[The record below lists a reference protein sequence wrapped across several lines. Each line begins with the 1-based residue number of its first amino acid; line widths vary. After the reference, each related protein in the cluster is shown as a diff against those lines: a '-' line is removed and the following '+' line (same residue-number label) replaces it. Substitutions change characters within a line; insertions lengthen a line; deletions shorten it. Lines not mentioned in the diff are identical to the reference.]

1 MCRLRLPVLTAVLLL
16 LLSPAGRAQSD
27 SVDVFFYYKPTGNP
41 SVVFLPG
48 EFNNWGPNSSGVI
61 APNAP
66 SRMTF
71 NAAAG
76 RWEKTVRLRVGGP
89 ASGGRVPGAYQYKF
103 NENGTSSGWRSDPLN
118 PRQNP
123 SDFNNSILYV
133 KSPTIHYLLPNAV
146 AGVVKARLPRITA
159 YIFPS
164 RQHALDPA
172 SLRLEIDGTAYTN
185 LESFYDPNNKLL
197 SFTPATPL
205 SNGRH
210 TLKLSVRNTAGS
222 LTTDSTTF
230 EVLGDVVQ
238 ILTQPATTRKASW
251 RVRGEVYQ
259 PDGSLDHAL
268 SSGVLYQNELRWR
281 VSMNAGKFDTTLAL
295 LEGDNSFRF
304 EAAPGGV
311 VHLSSPVLIK
321 RLVDHRPVA
330 VITFDTSR
338 SDLRLQAFQSTD
350 PDPGQAAL
358 LQFTWQEDAD
368 NPALLG
374 VNGQSGAVVTVN
386 RPRLPGEYFF
396 TLTAR
401 DPDGNQDW
409 SRQFVTVAP
418 SGEITLNT
426 ARNNPAWVRQARIY
440 IMFFKGLTAAGTI
453 KAALPFLERIKALG
467 FSVLWVLPVM
477 DNAFPI
483 DNRYGI
489 GYNIVD
495 FYNVAPEYGSNQD
508 FKDFIVRA
516 HELGL
521 KVILDFTPNHSSR
534 FHPFAEHARLHGIDS
549 PYWPFYQHSNIPHN
563 TNGLG
568 QSADAFGFYYYSG
581 FSEQLL
587 NWDWS
592 DLDARSYML
601 EVMQHWL
608 LEFNLDGYRLDVYW
622 GPHRRYGET
631 LFDRPLRAAL
641 KKIKPDLLLLG
652 EDDGTGPGTE
662 VIYADRDGGVDAAYD
677 FKLYFNQIRSF
688 GFSATA
694 VNNLHNELLNGEFYP
709 GTNSHYFR
717 FMETQDEDRI
727 TYRYDSFEKTMP
739 MASVLFTAP
748 GLPGIMQGQEVGY
761 GKGLPGDEED
771 RVRRVVDFNFSG
783 RALLLPHYQKLAHIR
798 AQFPAFHQHKQDTN
812 RDFNV
817 NSSDEPDFIRVNT
830 GDGLVYAFAR
840 PYPDHNGLTVVNF
853 AAAQKSVTLD
863 LTAANLLKFTG
874 GLLAGGTYYLN
885 DLYNDT
891 QQTVSGAA
899 LAAVNVTLPAS
910 GTAIFV
916 ISKEAERVQL
926 PPITS
931 VVENPGGDWPAVFA
945 LSQNYPNPFNPAT
958 KIVYDLPQAGHVT
971 IRIFDVLGREVVT
984 LFDGWQ
990 PAGRHSLLWQGRD
1003 AAGHPAGS
1011 GIYLLRV
1018 EAGENMA
1025 VKKMLLAK

>member
-1 MCRLRLPVLTAVLLL
+1 MCRFRLLTLTAAFLL
-16 LLSPAGRAQSD
+16 LLSAAGRAQSD
-27 SVDVFFYYKPTGNP
+27 SVDVFFYYKSTGNP
-41 SVVFLPG
+41 TTVFLPG
-48 EFNNWGPNSSGVI
+48 EFNNWGPNSGGSI
-61 APNAP
+61 SANAP

-71 NAAAG
+71 NAATG
-76 RWEKTVRLRVGGP
+76 QWEKTVRLRVGGP
-89 ASGGRVPGAYQYKF
+89 VSGRVPGAYQYKF
-103 NENGTSSGWRSDPLN
+103 NENGVSSGWRPDPLN

-123 SDFNNSILYV
+123 SDNNNSILYT
-133 KSPTIHYLLPNAV
+133 KSPTIHYLLPNSV
-146 AGVVKARLPRITA
+146 SSVVKAQLPRITA
-159 YIFPS
+159 YVFPS
-164 RQHALDPA
+164 QQQAIDLA

-185 LESFYDPNNKLL
+185 LESFYDPNTKLL

-210 TLKLSVRNTAGS
+210 TLKLSVRNAAGS
-222 LTTDSTTF
+222 LSADSTSF
-230 EVLGDVVQ
+230 EVQGDPVQ
-238 ILTQPATTRKASW
+238 ILTQPATTRKPSW
-251 RVRGEVYQ
+251 RVRGEVYKS
-259 PDGSLDHAL
+259 DGELDNTL
-268 SSGVLYQNELRWR
+268 TSGVLRQNDLTWR
-281 VSMNAGKFDTTLAL
+281 VRVNAGKFDTTLAL

-304 EAAPGGV
+304 EATPGGV
-311 VHLSSPVLIK
+311 SQVSSPVLIK
-321 RLVDHRPVA
+321 RVVDHNPVA

-338 SDLRLQAFQSTD
+338 TELRLQGFQSVD

-368 NPALLG
+368 NPAPLG
-374 VNGQSGAVVTVN
+374 ANGQSGAVVTVS
-386 RPRLPGEYFF
+386 RPVLPGEYFF

-418 SGEITLNT
+418 SGVITLNT
-426 ARNNPAWVRQARIY
+426 VRNNPAWVREARIY
-440 IMFFKGLTAAGTI
+440 IMFFKGLTSAGTI

-467 FSVLWVLPVM
+467 FSVLWILPVM
-477 DNAFPI
+477 DNAFTI

-508 FKDFIVRA
+508 FKDFIARA

-587 NWDWS
+587 NWDWT
-592 DLDARSYML
+592 DVDARTYML

-608 LEFNLDGYRLDVYW
+608 LEFGLDGYRLDVYW
-622 GPHRRYGET
+622 GPHRRYGEAF
-631 LFDRPLRAAL
+631 FDRPVRAAL
-641 KKIKPDLLLLG
+641 KKIKPDILLLG
-652 EDDGTGPGTE
+652 EDDGTGAGTE

-677 FKLYFNQIRSF
+677 FKLYFNQIRNF

-694 VNNLHNELLNGEFYP
+694 VTNLHNDLINGEFYP

-727 TYRYDSFEKTMP
+727 TYRYDSFEKTLP

-748 GLPGIMQGQEVGY
+748 GIPGIMQGQEVGY
-761 GKGLPGDEED
+761 GKGISGDKED

-783 RALLLPHYQKLAHIR
+783 RALLLPHYQKIVQIR
-798 AQFPAFHQHKQDTN
+798 AQFPAFRQHKQDTN

-817 NSSDEPDFIRVNT
+817 NASDEPDFIRVNT
-830 GDGLVYAFAR
+830 SDGLVYAFVR

-853 AAAQKSVTLD
+853 AASEKSVTLD
-863 LTAANLLKFTG
+863 LTGANLLEFTG
-874 GLLAGGTYYLN
+874 GLAGDQTYFLN
-885 DLYNDT
+885 NLYSDT
-891 QQTVSGAA
+891 HQTATGAA
-899 LAAVNVTLPAS
+899 LGAVAVTLPAYGS
-910 GTAIFV
+910 AIFV
-916 ISKEAERVQL
+916 ISQERERLQL

-931 VVENPGGDWPAVFA
+931 VAENPSRGLPQVFA
-945 LSQNYPNPFNPAT
+945 VQQNFPNPFNPTT
-958 KIVYDLPQAGHVT
+958 KIVYDLPQPERVI
-971 IRIFDVLGREVVT
+971 IRIFDVLGREVAT
-984 LFDGWQ
+984 LFDGLQ
-990 PAGRHSLLWQGRD
+990 LAGTHTLLWQGKD
-1003 AAGHPAGS
+1003 AAGRRAS
-1011 GIYLLRV
+1011 TGIYLLRV
-1018 EAGENMA
+1018 EAGEEVA
-1025 VKKMLLAK
+1025 VRKMLLAK